1 MYRLGQGSA
10 IFFALRTGLGLV
22 LLCGAALNKITGGL
36 SRSLKNMITQSSRKC
51 FQNWKRTSKKVF
63 FCIFEENWMKF
74 LFFGIFERKNAFI
87 IEKKIY
93 IFALA

>member
-1 MYRLGQGSA
+1 
-10 IFFALRTGLGLV
+10 
-22 LLCGAALNKITGGL
+22 
-36 SRSLKNMITQSSRKC
+36 
-51 FQNWKRTSKKVF
+51 
-63 FCIFEENWMKF
+63 MKF